1 MSCQTSSM
9 DFLLGVPGDEGDE
22 HEDDD
27 FESELEIPFLLF
39 LAGDGHM
46 VMVLKKEK
54 VEH

>member
-27 FESELEIPFLLF
+27 FESELEIPFLF

-54 VEH
+54 VDH